1 MEFNLGKLEEIFYN
15 IQDIIEYFEQ
25 IKCDKNKNIIFL
37 GNGERLNLQIPKEC
51 IAHLLGINTNY
62 LTSLGYFKNTNS
74 YYLLKELSE
83 NAYTINNMHNK
94 GIIDYDKLFSP
105 FVEEKIKSFKDN
117 IKINIFETEL
127 VVKYNIE
134 RTYGVTERQEKCDY
148 IIVKKSNNNWNVL
161 QLIKNTYSSS
171 FDYFIPM
178 SNQVFEDYGEMIEY
192 LKPVVKNQE
201 ITLLSGVLLKNDY
214 SQKNYT
220 LTVDNFITKIKNI
233 QKYKEIFDCSIDVN
247 NIFEFSLNET
257 KKHTS
262 IIWETKNLITQIVE
276 YINKGKIIDIDV
288 PKDSDLTTL
297 IDAFN
302 NFIYS
307 KNSSNTE
314 ELSYTILKA
323 ELDELRKKTIT
334 LQSQIDSLLVANE
347 TLRDENETLK
357 SENDDFKDTNE
368 KILTLLTKK

>member
-25 IKCDKNKNIIFL
+25 IKCDRNKNIIFL

-171 FDYFIPM
+171 FDYFVPM

-233 QKYKEIFDCSIDVN
+233 QKYK
-247 NIFEFSLNET
+247 
-257 KKHTS
+257 
-262 IIWETKNLITQIVE
+262 
-276 YINKGKIIDIDV
+276 
-288 PKDSDLTTL
+288 
-297 IDAFN
+297 
-302 NFIYS
+302 
-307 KNSSNTE
+307 
-314 ELSYTILKA
+314 
-323 ELDELRKKTIT
+323 
-334 LQSQIDSLLVANE
+334 
-347 TLRDENETLK
+347 
-357 SENDDFKDTNE
+357 
-368 KILTLLTKK
+368 